1 MKRSFYEVLRVPHN
15 ADTSQIDTAYALA
28 TEKLKSSSLR
38 GTGEAAIE
46 AQLIRDGY
54 QILSDPAKRAKYDAK
69 IAAAESG
76 VQLMFFP
83 EDRTARFKVG
93 LQIGVFAAV
102 ATLLAGLVYSQF
114 THKMDEVRVDY
125 QQTVTKKKED
135 LSKVITIDAVQ
146 SESSVASGNKAQ
158 KQ

>member
-54 QILSDPAKRAKYDAK
+54 QILSDPAKRAKA
-69 IAAAESG
+69 IVLAATH
-76 VQLMFFP
+76 FNDP
-83 EDRTARFKVG
+83 KVLLEVSENLTGAMKG
-93 LQIGVFAAV
+93 LAV
-102 ATLLAGLVYSQF
+102 ARLDEAHLL
-114 THKMDEVRVDY
+114 
-125 QQTVTKKKED
+125 QTR
-135 LSKVITIDAVQ
+135 
-146 SESSVASGNKAQ
+146 GW
-158 KQ
+158 